1 MRESNCLPFTS
12 TWVYPHPQFLVG
24 SVMLTWVYP
33 QFSVGSVTWVYPQFL
48 VGSVML
54 IFSVFCV
61 VFVLV
66 LCLVSSMSPVSLD
79 SPFLI
84 ASSIF
89 SNVYLNSD
97 DQQFHS
103 PIATKRKC
111 SAHLTLLNTS
121 PLPSLGTNVAG

>member
-24 SVMLTWVYP
+24 SVMLR
-33 QFSVGSVTWVYPQFL
+33 WVYPQFL